1 MELRKIVWR
10 GVAVIALTAAA
21 SSASLIGIT
30 SYLHQ
35 LTNQIDRNLQ
45 SVRAAE
51 EIQLQLLWHARH
63 LYLADVMGDPD
74 GYKAAERD
82 IETLW
87 RWFDTARAYSTAGEE
102 TATLQRL
109 GTSLDYYLADQAHR
123 AENGQTAERE
133 YLAAIAPFQN
143 AYDAAEELLR
153 VNVAEA
159 GAITDQAR
167 FLDTVATWIGLS
179 IAAIL
184 LLVIGAAIVG
194 ARSIVYRPL
203 LALRDGIRQFNGR
216 DFSVRIP
223 ARGATEI
230 REIADAFNAMAATLG
245 SQRDAQLS
253 FIASVAH
260 DLRNPLQAI
269 KLAVDA
275 LGAKGSKPNGPAA
288 QALVI
293 VSRQTDV
300 LMRLISDLL
309 DAARVEAGR
318 FEIEPAAC
326 DARDLVQR
334 SVELFRPT
342 TVLHELIVHVPEEP
356 VPVRCDPARM
366 EQAMNNL
373 VSNAIK
379 YSPNGGAIVVGTERK
394 NDDVI
399 LEVRDHGLGIS
410 PEDQQHLF
418 EPFRRGSER
427 AAAIPGVG
435 LGLSATRAIVE
446 AHGGTIAVTSTLGR
460 GSVFTIRLPA
470 NVESG

>member
-30 SYLHQ
+30 SYLHR
-35 LTNQIDRNLQ
+35 LTNQIDRHLQ

-63 LYLADVMGDPD
+63 LYLADVMGDPG
-74 GYKAAERD
+74 GYAAAERD
-82 IETLW
+82 VEALW

-102 TATLQRL
+102 TETLQRL
-109 GTSLDYYLADQAHR
+109 GTSLDYYFADQAHR
-123 AENGQTAERE
+123 AEDEAAGRE

-143 AYDAAEELLR
+143 AYDVAEELLR
-153 VNVAEA
+153 INVAEA
-159 GAITDQAR
+159 SIVTEQAR
-167 FLDTVATWIGLS
+167 FLDTVATWIGVS

-203 LALRDGIRQFNGR
+203 LALRDGIRQFDGR
-216 DFSVRIP
+216 DFSVRLP

-230 REIADAFNAMAATLG
+230 GEIADAFNAMAATLG
-245 SQRDAQLS
+245 RQRDAQLS

-260 DLRNPLQAI
+260 DLRNPLHAI

-275 LGAKGSKPNGPAA
+275 LGAKDSKPNGPTA
-288 QALVI
+288 QALGI

-300 LMRLISDLL
+300 LIRLISDLL

-318 FEIEPAAC
+318 FEIEPVAC
-326 DARDLVQR
+326 DARDLVRR
-334 SVELFRPT
+334 SVDLFRPT
-342 TVLHELIVHVPEEP
+342 TVLHELIVHVPAEP
-356 VPVRCDPARM
+356 ALVRCDPARM

-379 YSPNGGAIVVGTERK
+379 YSPNGGTIVVSAERK
-394 NDDVI
+394 GDDVI

-418 EPFRRGSER
+418 EPFRRGGER
-427 AAAIPGVG
+427 GAAIPGVG
-435 LGLSATRAIVE
+435 LGLSATRSIVE
-446 AHGGTIAVTSTLGR
+446 AHGGQIAVKSTLGR

-470 NVESG
+470 